1 MELPAALRAAVDRAL
16 EGVSLAELSAA
27 ASRLSQRYRAE
38 LRDGRFHVDDDRAV
52 QAYLAT
58 RLPATYAA
66 IRACLE
72 AITLRRPDF
81 APASLLDA
89 GAGPGTALWA
99 AAGTWPDLAAATLL
113 EGSAAFRDRGA
124 RLTEGAALPPAE
136 WRAADLAR
144 PLPELPAHD
153 LVILSYV
160 LDELAPDRRGALVDG
175 LWAAT
180 GDVLLIVEPGTPAG
194 YRRILDA
201 RDRLIASGG
210 HVVAPCPHD
219 RACPLVEPDWCH
231 FAQRVARSRLHRQ
244 AKGGEV
250 PWEDEKFSYVAV
262 SRRQAAPIAGRVI
275 APPRGAGSR
284 IDLRLCAPEG
294 LVERTVTKRDGAL
307 LKTARRLRWG
317 DALEAE
323 DSGS

>member
-1 MELPAALRAAVDRAL
+1 MDLPAALRVAVDRAL
-16 EGVSLAELSAA
+16 EGIALAELSAA
-27 ASRLSQRYRAE
+27 AARLSQRYRAE
-38 LRDGRFHVDDDRAV
+38 LRDGRFHVGDDRAV

-66 IRACLE
+66 ISSCLE
-72 AITLRRPDF
+72 AVAGRRPDF

-99 AAGTWPDLAAATLL
+99 TAEAWPELAAATLL
-113 EGSAAFRDRGA
+113 EGSAAFRDWGA
-124 RLTEGAALPPAE
+124 RLAGDALPPAD
-136 WRAADLAR
+136 WRAADLAK

-180 GDVLLIVEPGTPAG
+180 ADLLLIVEPGTPGG

-201 RDRLIASGG
+201 RSRLIAGGG

-219 RACPLVEPDWCH
+219 RACPLAEPDWCH
-231 FAQRVARSRLHRQ
+231 FARRVARSRLHRQ

-250 PWEDEKFSYVAV
+250 PWEDEKFAYVAV
-262 SRRQAAPIAGRVI
+262 SRRPAMPFAGRVI
-275 APPRGAGSR
+275 TPPRGAGSR

-294 LVERTVTKRDGAL
+294 LVERTVTKRDGSL

-317 DALEAE
+317 DALETE
-323 DSGS
+323 PL

>member
-16 EGVSLAELSAA
+16 EGVALAELSAA
-27 ASRLSQRYRAE
+27 ASLLSQRYRAE
-38 LRDGRFHVDDDRAV
+38 LRDGRFHVADDRAV

-66 IRACLE
+66 VRACLE
-72 AITLRRPDF
+72 AVADRCPDF
-81 APASLLDA
+81 APSSLLDA

-99 AAGTWPDLAAATLL
+99 AAETWPGLAAATLL
-113 EGSAAFRDRGA
+113 EGSAAFRDWGA
-124 RLTEGAALPPAE
+124 RLAGDAVPPAE

-144 PLPELPAHD
+144 PLPTLPAHD

-160 LDELAPDRRGALVDG
+160 LDELAPDRRDALVDG

-180 GDVLLIVEPGTPAG
+180 GDILLIVEPGTPAG

-201 RDRLIASGG
+201 RARLIAAGG
-210 HVVAPCPHD
+210 HVVAPCPHG

-231 FAQRVARSRLHRQ
+231 FARRVARSRLHRQ

-262 SRRQAAPIAGRVI
+262 SRRPAAPILGRVI

-294 LVERTVTKRDGAL
+294 LVERTVTKRDGAQ

-317 DALEAE
+317 DALEAD
-323 DSGS
+323 DSRG

>member
-16 EGVSLAELSAA
+16 EGVALAELSAA

-38 LRDGRFHVDDDRAV
+38 LRDGRFHVADDRAV

-66 IRACLE
+66 VRACLE
-72 AITLRRPDF
+72 AVAERRPDF

-99 AAGTWPDLAAATLL
+99 AAETWPELSAATLL
-113 EGSAAFRDRGA
+113 EGSAAFRDWGA
-124 RLTEGAALPPAE
+124 RLAGGALPPAD

-160 LDELAPDRRGALVDG
+160 LDELAPDRRGVLVDG

-180 GDVLLIVEPGTPAG
+180 GGLLLVVEPGTPAG
-194 YRRILDA
+194 YRRILDV
-201 RDRLIASGG
+201 RDRLIAAGG

-219 RACPLVEPDWCH
+219 RSCPLVEPDWCH
-231 FAQRVARSRLHRQ
+231 FARRVARSRLHRQ

-250 PWEDEKFSYVAV
+250 PWEDEKFAYVAV
-262 SRRQAAPIAGRVI
+262 SRRPATPIVGRVI

-307 LKTARRLRWG
+307 LKAARRLKWG
-317 DALEAE
+317 DALENE
-323 DSGS
+323 PT

>member
-1 MELPAALRAAVDRAL
+1 MELPAALRTAVDRAL
-16 EGVSLAELSAA
+16 EGVALAELSAA

-38 LRDGRFHVDDDRAV
+38 LRDGRFHVADDRAV

-66 IRACLE
+66 VRACLE
-72 AITLRRPDF
+72 AVAERRPDF

-99 AAGTWPDLAAATLL
+99 AADTWPDLAAATLL
-113 EGSAAFRDRGA
+113 EGSAAFRDWGA
-124 RLTEGAALPPAE
+124 RLAGEALPPAE
-136 WRAADLAR
+136 WRAADLTK
-144 PLPELPAHD
+144 PLPDLPAHD

-180 GDVLLIVEPGTPAG
+180 GGVLLIVEPGTPAG

-219 RACPLVEPDWCH
+219 RACPLVDPDWCH
-231 FAQRVARSRLHRQ
+231 FARRVARSRLHRQ

-250 PWEDEKFSYVAV
+250 PWEDEKFAYVAV
-262 SRRQAAPIAGRVI
+262 SRRPAAPITGRVI

-307 LKTARRLRWG
+307 LKTARRLKWG

-323 DSGS
+323 P